1 MVASAKQE
9 PSGEPLS
16 DLTISRSDTG
26 MFLLGLSA
34 WVRRQSWLRALYRL
48 FPQRL
53 RDKVS
58 FMLAARASRR
68 ARFERTPAWSR
79 PLQAQAEIAAP
90 AVARDDA
97 PGVNIFAYLR
107 GQFGLAES
115 ARMYGRAL
123 IESGYPVALHDI
135 AIDLPHGLDDRSL
148 DAHIGQDATHA
159 ISIIFVN
166 PDYLDEALRHI
177 GQAKLKGRYL
187 IACWFWEL
195 EEIPQDWLPALDLV
209 DEILVATAFVEQA
222 FRRVTDKPILR
233 VPLPLCPVPDSGLG
247 REDFGLAPERFVFLV
262 TFDFNSWIHRKNP
275 FAAVEAF
282 QRAFPPERDDVQ
294 LLLKS
299 SNGYR
304 HPDNF
309 LSLLALGA
317 RDPRIVVRDEVIDRA
332 HVHALQRCADV
343 YVSLHRAEGFGLGL
357 AESMALGKPVI
368 GTGWSGN
375 LEFMDADNSC
385 LVDYTLVPVGEGE
398 YPHPPGAKWAQA
410 DVEHA
415 AMHMRRLADDR
426 QYAAELGRR
435 AREGVLHTLSP
446 RAAADAIAARLRDLS
461 AASATNHSGAGAG
474 APSGSPI
481 MGSH

>member
-1 MVASAKQE
+1 
-9 PSGEPLS
+9 
-16 DLTISRSDTG
+16 
-26 MFLLGLSA
+26 
-34 WVRRQSWLRALYRL
+34 
-48 FPQRL
+48 
-53 RDKVS
+53 
-58 FMLAARASRR
+58 
-68 ARFERTPAWSR
+68 
-79 PLQAQAEIAAP
+79 
-90 AVARDDA
+90 
-97 PGVNIFAYLR
+97 
-107 GQFGLAES
+107 
-115 ARMYGRAL
+115 MYGRAL
-123 IESGYPVALHDI
+123 IESGCPVALHDI
-135 AIDLPHGLDDRSL
+135 AIDLPHGLEDRSL
-148 DAHIGQDATHA
+148 DAHIGDAATYG

-177 GQAKLKGRYL
+177 GEAKLKGRYL

-195 EEIPQDWLPALDLV
+195 EQIPEDWLPALDLV
-209 DEILVATAFVEQA
+209 DEILVATAFVERA

-247 REDFGLAPERFVFLV
+247 REDFGLAPDRLVFLV

-309 LSLLALGA
+309 LSLLALGQ
-317 RDPRIVVRDEVIDRA
+317 RDPRIVIRDEVIDRA
-332 HVHALQRCADV
+332 HVHALQRCADI

-368 GTGWSGN
+368 GTAWSGN
-375 LEFMDADNSC
+375 LEFMNADNSC
-385 LVDYTLVPVGEGE
+385 LVDYAMVPVGDGE

-415 AMHMRRLADDR
+415 AMHMRRLADDHP
-426 QYAAELGRR
+426 YAVALGQR
-435 AREGVLHTLSP
+435 AREDVLRTLSP
-446 RAAADAIAARLRDLS
+446 RSAADAIAARLRDIS
-461 AASATNHSGAGAG
+461 AIAASNRSDGRLH
-474 APSGSPI
+474 APLDPTILGT
-481 MGSH
+481 H

>member
-1 MVASAKQE
+1 MAASADAT
-9 PSGEPLS
+9 PDRSSGQTAMS
-16 DLTISRSDTG
+16 SADSG
-26 MFLLGLSA
+26 MLLLGLSA
-34 WVRRQSWLRALYRL
+34 WVRRQSWLRALYRR

-68 ARFERTPAWSR
+68 ARFAHTPAWSR
-79 PLQAQAEIAAP
+79 ALPEQAAIAAP
-90 AVARDDA
+90 AAVRDDT

-123 IESGYPVALHDI
+123 IEAGYPVALHDI
-135 AIDLPHGLDDRSL
+135 AIDLPHGLADRSL
-148 DAHIGQDATHA
+148 DAHIGEDATHA

-177 GQAKLKGRYL
+177 GEAKLKGRYL

-195 EEIPQDWLPALDLV
+195 EEIPADWLPALDQV
-209 DEILVATAFVEQA
+209 DEILVATEFVERA
-222 FRRVTDKPILR
+222 FRRVTAKPILR
-233 VPLPLCPVPDSGLG
+233 VPLPLCPVPDSGLT
-247 REDFGLAPERFVFLV
+247 REDFGLAPDRFVFLV

-275 FAAVEAF
+275 FAVVEAF

-332 HVHALQRCADV
+332 HVHALQRCADA

-375 LEFMDADNSC
+375 LEFMDENDSC
-385 LVDYTLVPVGEGE
+385 LVGYSLVPVGEGE
-398 YPHPPGAKWAQA
+398 YPHPPGAMWAQA
-410 DVEHA
+410 DVEQA
-415 AMHMRRLADDR
+415 AAHMRRLADDR
-426 QYAAELGRR
+426 AFAAELGRR
-435 AREGVLHTLSP
+435 ARESVRRTLAP
-446 RAAADAIAARLRDLS
+446 QAAADAIAARLRDI
-461 AASATNHSGAGAG
+461 SATLARDA
-474 APSGSPI
+474 APSRPAIEGSP
-481 MGSH
+481 